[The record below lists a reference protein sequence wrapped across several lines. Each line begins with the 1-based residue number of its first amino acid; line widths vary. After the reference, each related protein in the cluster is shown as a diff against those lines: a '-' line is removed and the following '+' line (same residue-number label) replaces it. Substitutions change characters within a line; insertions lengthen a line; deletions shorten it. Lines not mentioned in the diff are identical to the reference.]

1 MSEEIP
7 IIDFPEA
14 LNRTLGDVEFL
25 QTMLYEFQRIT
36 PDFLDRIDRAL
47 QDRDMDSLTRDA
59 HQFQGS
65 AANLGIKGIAAIA
78 LKLEKAARIGRPT
91 EGEYLFARMQDAVN
105 RFNDLLDATDWSS
118 L

>member
-1 MSEEIP
+1 MTEHVP

-14 LNRTLGDVEFL
+14 LNRTLGDVDFL

-36 PDFLDRIDRAL
+36 PDFLNRIDRAL
-47 QDRDMDSLTRDA
+47 HDRDMDSLTRDA
-59 HQFQGS
+59 HQFKGS

-78 LKLEKAARIGRPT
+78 LELEKAARIGRPA

-105 RFNDLLDATDWSS
+105 RFNDQLDATDWSS